1 MIVVLLF
8 FFLLVV
14 VLVGFS
20 FLLSFL
26 SPVKGSTVVG
36 FFFFEGCAVMT
47 LCVRYCDGNGGD
59 SILV

>member
-1 MIVVLLF
+1 MVYSVKVRLIVVLL
-8 FFLLVV
+8 LKLVV

-36 FFFFEGCAVMT
+36 FFFFLKGVP
-47 LCVRYCDGNGGD
+47 
-59 SILV
+59 